1 MSNQDIE
8 KVLNG
13 SKILFAEDCNSVR
26 DFYDLQNLKA
36 IIEEENEK
44 YFYDL
49 QNLKAIIEEQNEK

>member
-44 YFYDL
+44 L
-49 QNLKAIIEEQNEK
+49 AIIEEEENEK

>member
-13 SKILFAEDCNSVR
+13 LLFAEDCNSVR
-26 DFYDLQNLKA
+26 EFYDLQNLKA

-44 YFYDL
+44 
-49 QNLKAIIEEQNEK
+49 LKALIEEENEK

>member
-1 MSNQDIE
+1 MSNQDVE

-26 DFYDLQNLKA
+26 EFYDLQNLKA

-44 YFYDL
+44 YYL
-49 QNLKAIIEEQNEK
+49 IGLAKYSL